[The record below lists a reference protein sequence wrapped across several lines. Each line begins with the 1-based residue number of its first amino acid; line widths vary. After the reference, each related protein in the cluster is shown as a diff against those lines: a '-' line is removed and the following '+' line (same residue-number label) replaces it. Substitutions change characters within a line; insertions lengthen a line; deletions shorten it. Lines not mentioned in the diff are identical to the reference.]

1 VPPPSLHDADAPDP
15 ARILLIRPS
24 ALGDVCRTVPVLAS
38 LKKRF
43 PNADIDWLVQR
54 GFEGA
59 IETHPDLYKP
69 VLFDR
74 KRFGKL
80 NRPGAARGLLGFL
93 RELRLAS
100 YDLVIDC
107 QGLFRSG
114 FFAWATRAPRRVGDR
129 NAREF
134 GHFFMTER
142 HPVDPSMHTVDRM
155 LGLIEAAGIEPVRDM
170 RLRTSPE
177 RRTKTIAAHPWL
189 TDGAVTLAPTSRWA
203 SKRWPADRFAKLAE
217 RLLGRGVP
225 HIAVV
230 GGPGEQDQ
238 CGPLL
243 ELADR
248 DSRVHSLIGETSV
261 AELLCVIEA
270 SRLVVANDSAAL
282 HMAVGFDRPIV
293 ALFGPTDTAKVGPY
307 RRDGDVIQ
315 FRYDAD
321 TLDHKN
327 DASVRMMERIGVD
340 VVASACDRRLT

>member
-1 VPPPSLHDADAPDP
+1 MPPPSLHDADTPDP
-15 ARILLIRPS
+15 RRILLIRPS

-38 LKKRF
+38 LKRRF
-43 PNADIDWLVQR
+43 PNAEIDWLVQR

-59 IETHPDLYKP
+59 IRSHPDLHRP

-74 KRFGKL
+74 RRLGRL
-80 NRPGAARGLLGFL
+80 YRPNAIRGLLGFL
-93 RELRLAS
+93 RELRS
-100 YDLVIDC
+100 ERYDIVIDC

-114 FFAWATRAPRRVGDR
+114 FFARATRAPRRIGDR

-134 GHFFMTER
+134 GHLFLNER
-142 HPVDPSMHTVDRM
+142 HAIDPSLHTVDRM
-155 LGLIEAAGIEPVRDM
+155 LGLIEAAGIEPARDM
-170 RLRTSPE
+170 RLHTSSE
-177 RRTKTIAAHPWL
+177 LRTKIIAAHPWL
-189 TDGAVTLAPTSRWA
+189 TEGAVTLAPTSRWA

-217 RLLGRGVP
+217 HLLAQGTP

-230 GGPGEQDQ
+230 GGPGEEVQ

-243 ELADR
+243 ELAGR
-248 DSRVHSLIGETSV
+248 DSRVHSLIGKTSV

-293 ALFGPTDTAKVGPY
+293 ALFGPTDTARVGPY
-307 RRDGDVIQ
+307 RRDSDVIQ
-315 FRYDAD
+315 VRYDAD

-327 DASVRMMERIGVD
+327 DVNGRMMGRIGVD
-340 VVASACDRRLT
+340 VVASACGRRLR